1 MLGLSLLH
9 HVSDENSCLV
19 SREGSALA
27 QDLPQS
33 IDFVL
38 RDRGL
43 AWSGLYVGSVRAGYR
58 TVDAVRAVRKGV
70 IRYRERRQKVCAGR
84 VFLARRTRA
93 VAARSPAVTGS
104 LVRPPVAILEAR
116 VHDGA
121 FAFSFCVHFL
131 LQFPGGIYLV
141 VWILGASR

>member
-43 AWSGLYVGSVRAGYR
+43 AWSGLFVGSVRAGYR

-84 VFLARRTRA
+84 VFLCQENQGCCRSIPSCNRVKARLRR
-93 VAARSPAVTGS
+93 
-104 LVRPPVAILEAR
+104 
-116 VHDGA
+116 
-121 FAFSFCVHFL
+121 FATNELWVS
-131 LQFPGGIYLV
+131 
-141 VWILGASR
+141 S